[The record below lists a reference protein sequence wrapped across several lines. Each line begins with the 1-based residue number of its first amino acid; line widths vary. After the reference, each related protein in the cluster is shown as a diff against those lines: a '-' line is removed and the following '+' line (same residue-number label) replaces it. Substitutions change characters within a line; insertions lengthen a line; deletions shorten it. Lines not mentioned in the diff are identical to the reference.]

1 MIIQI
6 LILAIGFTLLITGAN
21 FLVKGAS
28 NIAKK
33 LHISEI
39 LIGLTIVSLGTTLPE
54 LVVSIVSSASNKTDL
69 VLGNAIG
76 SNLCNLLLILG
87 TVTVLKPI
95 KFEKVT
101 IKKNLPLLFLL
112 TVIILVMG
120 LGIFKSD
127 KLILNRFDGIILLFI
142 ALAYLLTPILNFLNE
157 NKDNEKKTQMQRK
170 SKRFLFKQII
180 YILLG
185 GLALKFGGDFAVNS
199 ATNIA
204 EMISIPERVIGLT
217 VVAIGTSLP
226 ELITSIVAIIKG
238 NEDIAEGNI
247 IGACIINSC
256 LVLGAGAIISNIP
269 ISSSCIN
276 DLFILLFCI
285 ALIWTFAFANKRNK
299 FNRYN
304 GAILLIIYFIY
315 AIRLIIGIG

>member
-1 MIIQI
+1 MITQVIF
-6 LILAIGFTLLITGAN
+6 LIIGFTLLITGAD

-28 NIAKK
+28 NVAKR
-33 LHISEI
+33 LHIPEI

-54 LVVSIVSSASNKTDL
+54 LVVSIVSSVSNKTDI

-112 TVIILVMG
+112 TIIILVMG
-120 LGIFKSD
+120 LGIFKTD
-127 KLILNRFDGIILLFI
+127 KLVLNRLDGIILLLI
-142 ALAYLLTPILNFLNE
+142 ALIYLLTPVINFFKE
-157 NKDNEKKTQMQRK
+157 RKEKNNSHIGKK
-170 SKRFLFKQII
+170 SKRFLLKQVI

-185 GLALKFGGDFAVNS
+185 GLALKFGGDFAVDS

-204 EMISIPERVIGLT
+204 EMLGISERVIGLT

-256 LVLGAGAIISNIP
+256 LVLGAGAVISNIP
-269 ISSSCIN
+269 ISASCIN

-285 ALIWTFAFANKRNK
+285 TLIWTFAFTNKRNK

-304 GAILLIIYFIY
+304 GLILLVIYLVYI
-315 AIRLIIGIG
+315 IRLFMI